1 MIFDCY
7 LLYII
12 STISFLLFVYNNPQE
27 KYHIFHKTTIMSK
40 LVTTILFFVFII
52 FQTKAEA
59 QSSFNDEIKTAAS
72 SLIKTFTTLQ
82 KRSAVL
88 SFSDTARIKWNNLPV
103 GLRARAGISIGD
115 MSEEQR
121 KLLHRI
127 LSASLSSQ
135 GYLKATGIMHLDNLL
150 NMFVD
155 TAYSRKQMNDTLR
168 QFLIDLKWSH
178 RNYYLA
184 FFGLPSEANWG
195 FKVEGHHLSVNLTFT
210 GDKISV
216 TPWFIGT
223 DPAEMQITQYAGWR
237 VLGQEEDLGIK
248 FINMLTPAQQKKATM
263 NTEVPGDMITSAE
276 SGKRLVDYWG
286 IKANE
291 LDKNQKSVL
300 LYIIREYVFNME
312 YEKATEE
319 YEKILKAGVD
329 NIYFG
334 WIGPYDENKA
344 HYFILNGPTFLI
356 EFDNA
361 GGPRRAGNHIH
372 TIWRE
377 KGNEFGEDILKKHYT
392 EEKH

>member
-1 MIFDCY
+1 LRLENKITFFIATLRMDRIFYLQKKVIMINR
-7 LLYII
+7 IA
-12 STISFLLFVYNNPQE
+12 FV
-27 KYHIFHKTTIMSK
+27 
-40 LVTTILFFVFII
+40 LVII
-52 FQTKAEA
+52 FLFTGNKVEA
-59 QSSFNDEIKTAAS
+59 QSSYGQEIKTVAD
-72 SLIKTFTTLQ
+72 SLIKTLTPLQ
-82 KRSAVL
+82 KRSALL

-103 GLRARAGISIGD
+103 GLRARAGVSIGD
-115 MSEEQR
+115 MTEQQR
-121 KLLHRI
+121 RLLHRI

-150 NMFVD
+150 NMWVD
-155 TAYSRKQMNDTLR
+155 TAYSRQEFNDTVK

-184 FFGLPSEANWG
+184 FFGLPSDANWG
-195 FKVEGHHLSVNLTFT
+195 FKIEGHHLSVNLTFT

-223 DPAEMQITQYAGWR
+223 DPAEMQMTQYAGWR

-248 FINMLTPAQQKKATM
+248 LIHMLTADQQQIATM
-263 NTEVPGDMITSAE
+263 DTEVPGDMITGAE
-276 SGKRLVDYWG
+276 SGKRLIDYWG
-286 IKANE
+286 IKGSQ
-291 LDKNQKSVL
+291 LDKKQKAVL

-319 YEKILKAGVD
+319 YDKILKARID

-334 WIGPYDENKA
+334 WIGSYDEFKQ
-344 HYFILNGPTFLI
+344 HYFVLNGPTFLI

-361 GGPRRAGNHIH
+361 GGPRKSANHIH

-377 KGNEFGEDILKKHYT
+377 KGNEFGEDILKKHYIQ
-392 EEKH
+392 EKH